1 LNGII
6 GFCGRQIHTPDSTDY
21 AEGGKDLDVGL
32 SGKHVVVTGASGG
45 IGLEVTKLF
54 LSEGASVTGTY
65 NRSVRPLEGIKQ
77 GWADKF
83 LDVKIDQT
91 SEEDVRRLFE
101 EANRAF
107 GRVDVLVANA
117 GIANHEGK
125 AIQEMSLEQ
134 WERTLRVNLTGTF
147 LCSKYFFT
155 NLEKFPGETASL
167 ILVGSTAGLFGE
179 AWYVD
184 YSTSKS
190 AMHGMMMSLKNEI
203 VHLAPKG
210 RVNLVNPGWT
220 MTPMAEEALTD
231 KDMTKRILQ
240 TIPMR
245 KTAVPEDIAGAIL
258 YLASDKLAGHVS
270 GQTITVAGGME
281 GRVLFTLGE
290 IDILNE

>member
-1 LNGII
+1 MDTELT
-6 GFCGRQIHTPDSTDY
+6 GR
-21 AEGGKDLDVGL
+21 
-32 SGKHVVVTGASGG
+32 HVIVTGASGG
-45 IGLEVTKLF
+45 IGLEVARML
-54 LSEGASVTGTY
+54 LAEGARVTGTY
-65 NRSVRPLEGIKQ
+65 NRSAKPLVGIKKV
-77 GWADKF
+77 WPDNF
-83 LDVKIDQT
+83 IDVKVDQT
-91 SEEDVRRLFE
+91 SEDDVEKLFE
-101 EANRAF
+101 EANRSF

-117 GIANHEGK
+117 GVATHEGK
-125 AIQEMSLEQ
+125 TIQEMSLEQ
-134 WERTLRVNLTGTF
+134 WENTLRVNLTGTF
-147 LCSKYFFT
+147 LCSKHFFA
-155 NLEKFPGETASL
+155 NLEKFSGETASL
-167 ILVGSTAGLFGE
+167 ILVGSTAGFFGE

-184 YSTSKS
+184 YSASKS

-245 KTAVPEDIAGAIL
+245 KIAVPEDIAGAIL

-281 GRVLFTLGE
+281 GRVLYTQEE
-290 IDILNE
+290 IDSVED

>member
-1 LNGII
+1 VEDRPKHLTSHDILLLEEI
-6 GFCGRQIHTPDSTDY
+6 QTVDI
-21 AEGGKDLDVGL
+21 GL
-32 SGKHVVVTGASGG
+32 SGKHVMVTGASGG
-45 IGLEVTKLF
+45 IGLKVTRML
-54 LSEGASVTGTY
+54 LAEDAQVTGTY
-65 NRSVRPLEGIKQ
+65 NRSAGLLDDIKRD
-77 GWADKF
+77 WPNHF
-83 LDVKIDQT
+83 IDVKVDQT
-91 SEEDVRRLFE
+91 SEDDVRKLFA

-125 AIQEMSLEQ
+125 AIHEMSLDQ
-134 WERTLRVNLTGTF
+134 WDKTLRVNLTGTF
-147 LCSKYFFT
+147 LCCKYFFT
-155 NLEKFPGETASL
+155 NLEIFSDETASL

-220 MTPMAEEALTD
+220 MTPMAEGALTD
-231 KDMTKRILQ
+231 KDMIGRILQ

-281 GRVLFTLGE
+281 GRVLFTLE
-290 IDILNE
+290 EVNPQSD

>member
-1 LNGII
+1 MD
-6 GFCGRQIHTPDSTDY
+6 T
-21 AEGGKDLDVGL
+21 GL
-32 SGKHVVVTGASGG
+32 SGKHVIVTGASGG
-45 IGLEVTKLF
+45 IGLEVTRML
-54 LSEGASVTGTY
+54 LAEGAQVTGTY
-65 NRSVRPLEGIKQ
+65 NRSAKP
-77 GWADKF
+77 
-83 LDVKIDQT
+83 LDVIKRDWPDNFIDVKVDQT
-91 SEEDVRRLFE
+91 SEDDVRNLFE

-125 AIQEMSLEQ
+125 AIHEMGLEQ
-134 WERTLRVNLTGTF
+134 WENTLRVNLTGTF
-147 LCSKYFFT
+147 LCSKYFFA
-155 NLEKFPGETASL
+155 NLEKFSGETASL
-167 ILVGSTAGLFGE
+167 ILVGSTAGFFGE

-220 MTPMAEEALTD
+220 MTPMAEAALTD
-231 KDMTKRILQ
+231 KDMIERILQ

-258 YLASDKLAGHVS
+258 YLVSDKLAGHVS

-281 GRVLFTLGE
+281 GRVLFIPE
-290 IDILNE
+290 EVDPQSD

>member
-1 LNGII
+1 
-6 GFCGRQIHTPDSTDY
+6 
-21 AEGGKDLDVGL
+21 LDFGL
-32 SGKHVVVTGASGG
+32 SGKQVIVTGASGG
-45 IGLEVTKLF
+45 IGLEVTKML
-54 LSEGASVTGTY
+54 LAEGAKVTGTY
-65 NRSVRPLEGIKQ
+65 NRSSKPLEDIKRSWSDQ
-77 GWADKF
+77 F
-83 LDVKIDQT
+83 LDVKMDQT
-91 SEEDVRRLFE
+91 SEEDVRKLFE
-101 EANRAF
+101 EANRTF

-117 GIANHEGK
+117 GIANHEGV
-125 AIQEMSLEQ
+125 AIQEMSLDQ
-134 WERTLRVNLTGTF
+134 WEKTLKVNLTGTF
-147 LCSKYFFT
+147 LCSKYFFS
-155 NLEKFPGETASL
+155 NLQKFSGDTAAL
-167 ILVGSTAGLFGE
+167 ILVGSTAGFFGE

-245 KTAVPEDIAGAIL
+245 KTAVPEDVAGAIL

-281 GRVLFTLGE
+281 GRVLFTPSE
-290 IDILNE
+290 IGFLNE

>member
-1 LNGII
+1 LRGII
-6 GFCGRQIHTPDSTDY
+6 VFCGRLIQLLEFAQEAH
-21 AEGGKDLDVGL
+21 ELDIGL
-32 SGKHVVVTGASGG
+32 SDKHVIVTGASGG
-45 IGLEVTKLF
+45 IGLEVIQRL
-54 LSEGASVTGTY
+54 LAEGAHVTGTF
-65 NRSVRPLEGIKQ
+65 NRSSKPLDDIAKDWSDQ
-77 GWADKF
+77 LKV
-83 LDVKIDQT
+83 VKVDQT
-91 SEEDVRRLFE
+91 SEDEVRLLFE
-101 EANRAF
+101 EANRTF

-125 AIQEMSLEQ
+125 AIQDMTLDQ
-134 WERTLRVNLTGTF
+134 WKRTLRVNLTGTF
-147 LCSKYFFT
+147 LCSKYFFV
-155 NLEKFPGETASL
+155 NLEKFSGESASL

-220 MTPMAEEALTD
+220 MTPMAEDALTD
-231 KDMTKRILQ
+231 RDMIKRILQ

-245 KTAVPEDIAGAIL
+245 KTAVPEDIVGAIVF
-258 YLASDKLAGHVS
+258 LASDKLAGHVS

-281 GRVLFTLGE
+281 GRVLFTQEE
-290 IDILNE
+290 IDAYRG

>member
-1 LNGII
+1 VD
-6 GFCGRQIHTPDSTDY
+6 T
-21 AEGGKDLDVGL
+21 GL
-32 SGKHVVVTGASGG
+32 SEKHVIVTGASGG
-45 IGLEVTKLF
+45 IGLEVTRML
-54 LSEGASVTGTY
+54 LTEGARVTGTY
-65 NRSVRPLEGIKQ
+65 NRSAKPL
-77 GWADKF
+77 D
-83 LDVKIDQT
+83 DVKKDWPEQLRVVKVDQT
-91 SEEDVRRLFE
+91 SEEEVRMLFE

-117 GIANHEGK
+117 GIATHEGK
-125 AIQEMSLEQ
+125 AIQEMTLEQ
-134 WERTLRVNLTGTF
+134 WEKTLRVNLTGTF
-147 LCSKYFFT
+147 LCSKYFFV
-155 NLEKFPGETASL
+155 NLEKFSGDTASL
-167 ILVGSTAGLFGE
+167 ILVGSTAGYFGE

-220 MTPMAEEALTD
+220 MTSMAEEALTD
-231 KDMTKRILQ
+231 KDMTRRILQ

-258 YLASDKLAGHVS
+258 YLASDRLAGHVS

-281 GRVLFTLGE
+281 GRVLYTKEE
-290 IDILNE
+290 IDSSKN

>member
-1 LNGII
+1 M
-6 GFCGRQIHTPDSTDY
+6 D
-21 AEGGKDLDVGL
+21 AGL
-32 SGKHVVVTGASGG
+32 SGKHVLVTGASGG
-45 IGLEVTKLF
+45 IGIEVTRMF
-54 LSEGASVTGTY
+54 LHEEAHVTGTY
-65 NRSVRPLEGIKQ
+65 NRAKGPIRSLMKEWSDSFK
-77 GWADKF
+77 A
-83 LDVKIDQT
+83 VKVDQT
-91 SEEDVRRLFE
+91 SEDDVKQLFE

-125 AIQEMSLEQ
+125 AIQEMSLKQ
-134 WERTLRVNLTGTF
+134 WENTLKVNLTGTF
-147 LCSKYFFT
+147 LCAKYFFL
-155 NLEKFPGETASL
+155 NLEKFKDEAASL
-167 ILVGSTAGLFGE
+167 ILVGSTAGFFGE

-220 MTPMAEEALTD
+220 MTAMAEDALTD
-231 KDMTKRILQ
+231 RNMMRRILQ

-245 KTAVPEDIAGAIL
+245 KTAVPEDVAGAIL
-258 YLASDKLAGHVS
+258 YLASDTLAGHVS

-281 GRVLFTLGE
+281 GRVLFTKEE
-290 IDILNE
+290 ISKSES